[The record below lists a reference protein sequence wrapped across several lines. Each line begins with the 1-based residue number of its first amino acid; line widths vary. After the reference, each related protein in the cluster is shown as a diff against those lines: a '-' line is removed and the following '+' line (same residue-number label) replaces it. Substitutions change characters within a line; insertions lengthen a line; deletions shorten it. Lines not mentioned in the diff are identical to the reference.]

1 MRNLNIV
8 TILCTLF
15 AVLLLS
21 ACQPIR
27 PDQDMDAQA
36 AQTDATADDQAE
48 AAEPVTPTPAPPA
61 TRLTLQPP
69 TAGEARSAAELFAAI
84 SPTVAFVETSLGTGS
99 AVLIQDN
106 YLLTNAHVVWP
117 FTEVRVVFPDGSEQ
131 PAAPVAGWDLIADLA
146 LVGPVETQIEPL
158 PLVDAGELAIGS
170 DVYLV
175 GYPFFLSGYP
185 AEEEEFPQPEITAGI
200 LAQRHSWDAIGY
212 TFYQV
217 DGAAT
222 EDRSGVMVTPAG
234 DVVGISSFTSN
245 GFGLIGSVAD
255 ALPRLNTILGHD
267 LGVTIVQRGLT
278 QGEGRHE
285 FEGTLRGDT
294 ETRLYMLWE
303 ETGAKI
309 EISVEGAG
317 PPGLYAVSLGRGY
330 WYASQP
336 EDAEQKRVTLNLTVA
351 VEEPYYIEVSP
362 SAGNVNGYLLTSSHL
377 LLAHTDPDDGRVL
390 TAGAAYPGLFDLPGD
405 KDVFELQLK
414 AGQRVQIDVDSIG
427 IDPWIALSYESD
439 SLEEFVSDDDSGG
452 GLVGHNSRIVY
463 EAPQDGSYQLLVE
476 DFAEERVGSYIVN
489 ITAPTKAAAPTEL
502 GLSRPL
508 LPTVY
513 GKMSWYESLDNGFSI
528 LEPIGW
534 EPVGEELCPATAC
547 YLSSAAS
554 YTLLEIP
561 IHEMPP
567 EGRTREGY
575 VSLLDEGMSNRP
587 GTEKL
592 SSGTFTTVQGLT
604 ADRLDFIRGMGGR
617 TRVTVFVY
625 VNEPAQAVLV
635 LLLGTPAN
643 RFHESELLV
652 ELFLDSFRL
661 WESDEREE
669 SAAFHLD
676 EGQRLAVERSYEEA
690 LAAYARSIE
699 LNPGLIQ
706 AYKKRAS
713 LLSVLGRYEE
723 ALLDVDRTMEL
734 APDDTRLIAFRG
746 GILWSMGRVEDALAA
761 MDRAISAE
769 ESPPA
774 GYFNNRALMLS
785 DIGEYEKALADID
798 RTIELNDGVL
808 LPGYQDTRAYIYL
821 SMGELEQALADYQ
834 ALLDGDLRFAQ
845 ALLGAGIVH
854 GMLGNDEQAA
864 MLVEEAMEQLR
875 QDLADK
881 VPDPQLAAL
890 LEMAAAFSGE

>member
-1 MRNLNIV
+1 MRKLNAAH
-8 TILCTLF
+8 ILCTLF

-48 AAEPVTPTPAPPA
+48 AAEPATPTPAPPA

-69 TAGEARSAAELFAAI
+69 TDGEARTAAELYAAV
-84 SPTVAFVETSLGTGS
+84 SPSVAFVETSLGTGS
-99 AVLIQDN
+99 AVLVQGN

-117 FTEVRVVFPDGSEQ
+117 YAKVRVVFPDGSEH

-146 LVGPVETQIEPL
+146 LVGPVDTQIEPL

-175 GYPFFLSGYP
+175 GYPFFLFGYP
-185 AEEEEFPQPEITAGI
+185 AEEEAFPQPEITAGI
-200 LAQRHSWDAIGY
+200 LSQMHSWDAIGY
-212 TFYQV
+212 TFFQV

-222 EDRSGVMVTPAG
+222 EDRSGVMVTHAG

-255 ALPRLNTILGHD
+255 ALPRLNTILGHE

-285 FEGTLRGDT
+285 FGGTLRGDS

-303 ETGAKI
+303 EIGAKI

-330 WYASQP
+330 WHASEP

-362 SAGNVNGYLLTSSHL
+362 SAGNVNGYLLTSSHPL
-377 LLAHTDPDDGRVL
+377 IAHSDPDDGRVL
-390 TAGAAYPGLFDLPGD
+390 TAGVAYAGLFDLPGD
-405 KDVFELQLK
+405 KDVFALELK

-427 IDPWIALSYESD
+427 SNPWIALSYESD
-439 SLEEFVSDDDSGG
+439 SLEEFVSGDDSGG
-452 GLVGHNSRIVY
+452 GPVGHNSRIVY

-476 DFAEERVGSYIVN
+476 DFAEEGVGSYIVN
-489 ITAPTKAAAPTEL
+489 ITAPTEAAAPTEL

-528 LEPIGW
+528 LEPVGW
-534 EPVGEELCPATAC
+534 EPIGEELCPATAC

-561 IHEMPP
+561 IHEMPQQD
-567 EGRTREGY
+567 RTREGY

-652 ELFLDSFRL
+652 EMFLDSFRL

-699 LNPGLIQ
+699 LDPELIQ

-761 MDRAISAE
+761 MDHAIAAE
-769 ESPPA
+769 DSPPA

-785 DIGEYEKALADID
+785 DIGEYEQALADID

-808 LPGYQDTRAYIYL
+808 LPGYQDTRAFIYL

-845 ALLGAGIVH
+845 ALLGAGIIH
-854 GMLGNDEQAA
+854 GMLGYGGQAA
-864 MLVEEAMEQLR
+864 MLIEEAMEQLR
-875 QDLADK
+875 EDLADK

-890 LEMAAAFSGE
+890 LEMAAAFSSE